1 MYSNGQSFIRLL
13 LSFLLVAT
21 LSACAD
27 RVNLFDGLSQEEGN
41 EIYSSLLE
49 AGIPAEKNTNK
60 QGTFITVPKQM
71 SSEALRILEK
81 KGLPRDKKT
90 SIGEVFKKDSMISSP
105 LEERARYLYALSQ
118 ELEQTVMRMD
128 GVLSAR
134 VHIVLPERS
143 NPGEALSPSSAA
155 VFVKYADGASFPAY
169 VPKVRELIFRSIP
182 GLKGDAQTSVTI
194 AAVPSEAKVDNC
206 VPLLWYGPMALH
218 PDDKVY
224 FLSIIY
230 LIFGAWALSL
240 GIVWLQAKDPADWP
254 ESLLKFKSRFMK

>member
-1 MYSNGQSFIRLL
+1 MPLIHRFSRVLAIAVLL
-13 LSFLLVAT
+13 LGMA
-21 LSACAD
+21 ACSS
-27 RVNLFDGLSQEEGN
+27 RVSLFEGLTQEEGN
-41 EIYSSLLE
+41 EIYATLLE
-49 AGIPAEKNTNK
+49 AGVPAEKLANK

-118 ELEQTVMRMD
+118 EIEQTLLRMD
-128 GVLSAR
+128 GVISAR

-155 VFVKYADGASFPAY
+155 VFVKYAENANFPAY
-169 VPKVRELIFRSIP
+169 VPRVRELVFKSIP
-182 GLKGDAQTSVTI
+182 GLKGDPQTSVTV
-194 AAVPSEAKVDNC
+194 AAVPSQAKVDNC

-218 PDDKVY
+218 PDDKFY
-224 FLSIIY
+224 FIGLMY
-230 LIFGAWALSL
+230 LILFAWVLSL
-240 GIVWLQAKDPADWP
+240 GMVWLQAKDPSEWP
-254 ESLLKFKSRFMK
+254 EALNKLKSRFKK